1 VARKRII
8 FQNWIADLGFDPSD
22 RSVGDP
28 DSKKNW
34 PEISIE
40 DLPES
45 SVQTGDTQASG
56 RDETGSSELGRAV
69 RVALDKLTED
79 EREFV
84 CQFYFMGRS
93 YREISEESAR
103 AVYSLE
109 ALHRRAMK
117 KLEKHLAAFVKKR
130 FGIASEVKR
139 PCIICQSPR
148 LAEINKLIEQR
159 DKAATWKPVMKRL
172 LEEFGIEIKS
182 PQLLI
187 GHEKYH

>member
-1 VARKRII
+1 MARKRII

-56 RDETGSSELGRAV
+56 RDETGSSELRRAV

-130 FGIASEVKR
+130 FGIANEVKR

-159 DKAATWKPVMKRL
+159 DKAATWKPVIKRL
-172 LEEFGIEIKS
+172 REEFGIEIKS

>member
-1 VARKRII
+1 MARRRII
-8 FQNWIADLGFDPSD
+8 FQNWIADLGFDPND
-22 RSVGDP
+22 KSVGDP
-28 DSKKNW
+28 NSKENW
-34 PEISIE
+34 PEVSIE
-40 DLPES
+40 DVPES
-45 SVQTGDTQASG
+45 AAESG
-56 RDETGSSELGRAV
+56 QNRPLGHDVTGSGELRRAV
-69 RVALDKLTED
+69 RAALDKLTGD

-93 YREISEESAR
+93 YREISEESGR

-130 FGIASEVKR
+130 FGIKAEAKR
-139 PCIICQSPR
+139 ACSICQSPR
-148 LAEINKLIEQR
+148 LAEINELIDRR
-159 DKAATWKPVMKRL
+159 DKTATWKPVIKKLR
-172 LEEFGIEIKS
+172 EEFGIKVKS

>member
-1 VARKRII
+1 VARRRII

-28 DSKKNW
+28 EAKENW

-45 SVQTGDTQASG
+45 AVPTGERQPSD
-56 RDETGSSELGRAV
+56 RDEIGSSELGHAV
-69 RVALDKLTED
+69 RAALDKLTED
-79 EREFV
+79 EREFI
-84 CQFYFMGRS
+84 CRFYFMGRT

-130 FGIASEVKR
+130 FGIENKVKR

-159 DKAATWKPVMKRL
+159 DSAATWKPVIKRL
-172 LEEFGIEIKS
+172 REEFKMKIKS

-187 GHEKYH
+187 GHQKYH

>member
-34 PEISIE
+34 PEISIPDSKKNWPEISIE

-56 RDETGSSELGRAV
+56 RDETGSSELRRAV
-69 RVALDKLTED
+69 RAALDKLTED
-79 EREFV
+79 EREFI

-109 ALHRRAMK
+109 ALRYTVWRRC
-117 KLEKHLAAFVKKR
+117 
-130 FGIASEVKR
+130 IAG
-139 PCIICQSPR
+139 P
-148 LAEINKLIEQR
+148 
-159 DKAATWKPVMKRL
+159 
-172 LEEFGIEIKS
+172 
-182 PQLLI
+182 
-187 GHEKYH
+187 

>member
-1 VARKRII
+1 MARKRII

-22 RSVGDP
+22 RSVSDP

-45 SVQTGDTQASG
+45 AVQTDERQPSG
-56 RDETGSSELGRAV
+56 RDEIGSVELARAV
-69 RVALDKLTED
+69 QAALDKLTED

-117 KLEKHLAAFVKKR
+117 KLEKHLATFVKKR
-130 FGIASEVKR
+130 FGIENKVKR

-159 DKAATWKPVMKRL
+159 DRTATWKPVIKRL
-172 LEEFGIEIKS
+172 GEEFGIDIKS